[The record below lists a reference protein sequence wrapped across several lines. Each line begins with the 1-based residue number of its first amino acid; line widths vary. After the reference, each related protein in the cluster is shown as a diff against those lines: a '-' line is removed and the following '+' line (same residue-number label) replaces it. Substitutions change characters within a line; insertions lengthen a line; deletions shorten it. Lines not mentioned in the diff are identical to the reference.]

1 MLTFVLDNSYFKL
14 VNCYIFWLCW
24 VFVAVQTFP
33 SCGKWGLPSSVVYG
47 LLIAVVSLVV
57 ECRL

>member
-1 MLTFVLDNSYFKL
+1 MSLFVHILLFYLF
-14 VNCYIFWLCW
+14 IHFWLCW